1 MTTSK
6 FSATRNFREDDTD
19 QQKAIPF
26 ILIASSKGLVDVII
40 NYRLI
45 HNKKAIRLINA
56 LKLLILNT
64 LMLYFGYKVMN
75 NYIKRYAEDI
85 SYEQVN
91 IIRIQQIFLFAW
103 LAYFVIKG
111 LKTLFSVPVPSK
123 ISDSS
128 HSKA

>member
-1 MTTSK
+1 
-6 FSATRNFREDDTD
+6 
-19 QQKAIPF
+19 
-26 ILIASSKGLVDVII
+26 
-40 NYRLI
+40 
-45 HNKKAIRLINA
+45 
-56 LKLLILNT
+56 
-64 LMLYFGYKVMN
+64 MN

-111 LKTLFSVPVPSK
+111 LKTLFSAPIPST